1 MPVTTQCSSSQH
13 PILAILCSQI
23 CRANLSV
30 ARSLPQTS
38 LPRCWSISQRL
49 NKNWKSIKGTI
60 PISFSISFNVS
71 PEIITT
77 TRESSILK
85 AWTAGQDSAN
95 QVRPQRHLGTLKL
108 WVYREV
114 WNGNKWDYFILKSKS
129 RSMLLALRS
138 KQEDGGMNKMIC
150 LRARCLER
158 SDRSGKRRN
167 HLNWA
172 ATSEPWTESEFNFSL
187 IPFPHRP
194 HQYLGLNCC

>member
-108 WVYREV
+108 WLYREV
-114 WNGNKWDYFILKSKS
+114 RNVMNETILFWNPNPDQCCWLSDLNRKMEAWTKWSVWELDAWRGQIG
-129 RSMLLALRS
+129 R
-138 KQEDGGMNKMIC
+138 
-150 LRARCLER
+150 ER
-158 SDRSGKRRN
+158 RV
-167 HLNWA
+167 
-172 ATSEPWTESEFNFSL
+172 T
-187 IPFPHRP
+187 I
-194 HQYLGLNCC
+194 